1 MSNEVYVGS
10 KPVTAYV
17 LAAMTAMNSG
27 DGTVVLK
34 ARGRAISR
42 AVDVA
47 EVLRN
52 RYVQGLVV
60 KGISIG
66 TEEVEDKK
74 SGEKTRV
81 STIEIVLGK

>member
-1 MSNEVYVGS
+1 
-10 KPVTAYV
+10 VTAYV

>member
-1 MSNEVYVGS
+1 MNEVYVGNT

-17 LAAMTAMNSG
+17 LAAMSVLNGASE
-27 DGTVVLK
+27 VVLK

-60 KGISIG
+60 KEIG
-66 TEEVEDKK
+66 RAHV
-74 SGEKTRV
+74 
-81 STIEIVLGK
+81 

>member
-1 MSNEVYVGS
+1 MTADNAVFVGS
-10 KPVTAYV
+10 KPVASYV
-17 LAAMTAMNSG
+17 LAALPQLNHG
-27 DGTVVLK
+27 DVVLK

-52 RYVQGLVV
+52 RYVPGLML

-66 TEEVEDKK
+66 TEELQGKN
-74 SGEKTRV
+74 GEKINV
-81 STIEIVLGK
+81 STIEITLGR